1 MLFLVG
7 AVRREAWIW
16 VTQVGNPLA
25 HCHEGVLYCCIS
37 SDRLAGAAGRSVPD
51 GEDEKVTQFGF
62 GVGDVLKAR
71 ADAERLTELGT
82 EQGGGQRGSCLEGQ
96 GQQAP
101 RSWLRIRLCE
111 MRQEGGVRE
120 MLEA

>member
-1 MLFLVG
+1 M
-7 AVRREAWIW
+7 
-16 VTQVGNPLA
+16 TQVGNPLA
-25 HCHEGVLYCCIS
+25 HCHEGVLYCIS
-37 SDRLAGAAGRSVPD
+37 SDRFAGAAGRSVPD
-51 GEDEKVTQFGF
+51 GKDEKVTQFGF

-82 EQGGGQRGSCLEGQ
+82 EQGGGQRGSCLGWQ

-120 MLEA
+120 MLESSAMTLDTPGMKEAT